1 LTISGRKWYLNREE
15 YEDGFWSANPKMKE
29 EGTSKA
35 TGLIALEARLIW
47 NPIVGDLV
55 TGSFPF

>member
-1 LTISGRKWYLNREE
+1 MEAKDSKITLSGRKWYLNREE

-35 TGLIALEARLIW
+35 TGLIALEVRFI
-47 NPIVGDLV
+47 
-55 TGSFPF
+55 